1 MAAGIKLSYDT
12 GEKWDNEWES
22 SERMLEVRDENGFVT
37 GYIPV
42 IFRSPSPHQ
51 IDEMTDTLEHSSS
64 GLVDE

>member
-1 MAAGIKLSYDT
+1 MAVGIKLSYDT

-42 IFRSPSPHQ
+42 IFRSPAPSQ
-51 IDEMTDTLEHSSS
+51 IDEMADTLEHNAS